1 MNKSDSI
8 EHLAAAL
15 AKAHAELENP
25 SFDSQNPHFKNKY
38 ASLATVRD
46 TVTPVLAKQGL
57 SVLQLLGQKEGGITC
72 ETVLL
77 HSSGQWISET
87 LFMPSAKQDA
97 QGFGSA
103 ITYARRYALM
113 AICGVAGDED
123 DDAEG
128 AVKARVT
135 PTAGAHEPL
144 TKTQLAKVD
153 KVASNMLDMFQAER
167 DISEP
172 YTCMEDAKLD
182 NEEKIYLWTWLD
194 SKMRSSLKKYHDSL
208 KVKA

>member
-1 MNKSDSI
+1 MIKSETI
-8 EHLAAAL
+8 ELLAGAL
-15 AKAHAELENP
+15 VKAQADLENP

-46 TVTPVLAKQGL
+46 TITPPLAKQGL
-57 SVLQLLGQKEGGITC
+57 TVIQLLGQKEGGITC

-113 AICGVAGDED
+113 AICGVVGDED
-123 DDAEG
+123 DDAEH
-128 AVKARVT
+128 AVKARIT
-135 PTAGAHEPL
+135 PTAGAHERL
-144 TKTQLAKVD
+144 SKDQIAKVD
-153 KVASNMLDMFQAER
+153 RVASNMLDMFNAER
-167 DISEP
+167 EISEP
-172 YTCMEDAKLD
+172 YECMEEAKLD
-182 NEEKIYLWTWLD
+182 NEERIFLWTFLD
-194 SKMRSSLKKYHDSL
+194 SKMRSALKKYHEAQ
-208 KVKA
+208 KAKA